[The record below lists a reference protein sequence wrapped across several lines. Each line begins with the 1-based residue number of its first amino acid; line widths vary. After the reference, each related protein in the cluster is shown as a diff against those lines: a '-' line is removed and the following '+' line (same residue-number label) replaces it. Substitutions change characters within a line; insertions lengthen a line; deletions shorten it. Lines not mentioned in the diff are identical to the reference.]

1 MKDAKWHL
9 RFFLT
14 PKCNFSCIYCNPNK
28 LREHKKELSTSD
40 AISILESA
48 YIAGIRK
55 VHWTGGEPTTRLDL
69 LKLMKKAKELGFT
82 EQIITTNGWNL
93 HKILDEAVENGL
105 TRVNVS
111 LDTLNEERFKNLTG
125 MDCLPDVLKSI
136 EDATKKVPGYVK
148 MNVVAMQKTLDEIP
162 ELIDFV
168 KKLDNH
174 KLMLKLICF
183 NPNNPAQLADEGK
196 EVYKDNNVSFDS
208 LYEKL
213 QEVDEVESLENIEF
227 GDNPNCEYFRLIK
240 SNVVIGIIAE
250 PSWNYRCGMS
260 ECKKLRIT
268 PFGEVANCIQDELT
282 YVGDMDVEKR
292 AEFFK
297 QKMAQKEL
305 DDFSGKFRIHYRPQ
319 LGEMRFGKVSSKPQK
334 LEEFERV
341 TR

>member
-1 MKDAKWHL
+1 MKDTKWHL

-28 LREHKKELSTSD
+28 LREHKKELTTDD

-48 YIAGIRK
+48 YMAGIRK
-55 VHWTGGEPTTRLDL
+55 IHWTGGEPTVRLDL

-93 HKILDEAVENGL
+93 HKILDEAIQNGL

-111 LDTLNEERFKNLTG
+111 LDTLNEERFKSLTG
-125 MDCLPDVLKSI
+125 MGCFEDVLKSI
-136 EDATKKVPGYVK
+136 EEATKKVPGYVK
-148 MNVVAMQKTLDEIP
+148 MNVVTMKDTLDEIP
-162 ELIDFV
+162 DFV
-168 KKLDNH
+168 QFAQKLDNH
-174 KLMLKLICF
+174 KLIIKLICF
-183 NPNNPAQLADEGK
+183 NPNNPAQLDEQGK

-208 LYEKL
+208 IYEKL
-213 QEVDEVESLENIEF
+213 QEVDEVESLENIDF
-227 GDNPNCEYFRLIK
+227 GDNPNCDYFRLIK

-282 YVGDMDVEKR
+282 NIVDMSVEEK

-297 QKMAQKEL
+297 QKMAQKEE
-305 DDFSGKFRIHYRPQ
+305 DDFSGKFRIHFRPQ
-319 LGEMRFGKVSSKPQK
+319 LGEMRFGKISAPQK